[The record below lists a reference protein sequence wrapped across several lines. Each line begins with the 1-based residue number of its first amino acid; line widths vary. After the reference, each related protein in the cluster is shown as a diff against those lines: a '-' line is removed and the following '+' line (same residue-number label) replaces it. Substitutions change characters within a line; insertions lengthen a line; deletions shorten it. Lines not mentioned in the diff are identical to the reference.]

1 MTYTCHDNSA
11 ICREKRSVTSSCDLF
26 FREVFP
32 VFGGSPRDLIVKAN
46 LTPGT
51 VSDQS
56 FSACSRQSVLFT
68 VFRTADVSL
77 CFGGFLPVFFST

>member
-1 MTYTCHDNSA
+1 MTYSRHDNSA
-11 ICREKRSVTSSCDLF
+11 ICREKRSVTSSCVLV
-26 FREVFP
+26 FRELLP
-32 VFGGSPRDLIVKAN
+32 VFGGSPSDSIVKAN

-56 FSACSRQSVLFT
+56 FSACSQQSVLFT

-77 CFGGFLPVFFST
+77 CFGGFLPVVFST